1 GGTQAVQEGGLPA
14 GAVAGAVET
23 FLADGDHRGVGDESG
38 AAVVAEVDA
47 DDDGGVGGHQA
58 APRAGSA
65 SRSHSPVFP
74 ARSRCR
80 APSWQ
85 SWTVPPRWA
94 NGSVKGWPEDSS
106 PPSASYTGRNRGSN
120 SGRD

>member
-1 GGTQAVQEGGLPA
+1 GQAGLAGGGRMVTYAADRDQVYVLKLHLSGTQAVQVGGLPA

-38 AAVVAEVDA
+38 AAVVAEVEA

-94 NGSVKGWPEDSS
+94 
-106 PPSASYTGRNRGSN
+106 
-120 SGRD
+120 